1 MCIYI
6 YIYIRGSSAYKY
18 TTQRIHSIQKCLI
31 QYVYTKKF
39 IIQYVWKES
48 THQASKKHNSCL
60 AQRKATRTTQP
71 EEGKRES
78 DE

>member
-1 MCIYI
+1 MYI
-6 YIYIRGSSAYKY
+6 YRKDSSVYKY

-31 QYVYTKKF
+31 QHAYTKRF
-39 IIQYVWKES
+39 NYTICFKEN
-48 THQASKKHNSCL
+48 THQELQQNVQQLPST
-60 AQRKATRTTQP
+60 RKATRTTQP